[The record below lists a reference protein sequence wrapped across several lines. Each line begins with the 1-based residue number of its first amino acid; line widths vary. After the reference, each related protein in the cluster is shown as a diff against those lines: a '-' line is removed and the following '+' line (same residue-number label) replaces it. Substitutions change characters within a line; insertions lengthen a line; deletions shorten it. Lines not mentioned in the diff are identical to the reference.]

1 MKLAAMNAPKQRGF
15 TLIELMVVVA
25 ILAIITGI
33 AVSAFSGAGKEAE
46 QSRIMAELNSL
57 NDAISR
63 YYQGGYSYTG
73 ADAGVNLATLRGGN
87 IAASPNYTVTL
98 TLPTGQSYFLIARP
112 VAGSVVAGTG
122 AYSIN
127 ETGRR
132 CYYDGNDGADPVAD
146 AATCKAW

>member
-1 MKLAAMNAPKQRGF
+1 MKLDAMNAPRQRGF

-57 NDAISR
+57 NDAMSR
-63 YYQGGYSYTG
+63 FYQGSYSYTD
-73 ADAGVNLATLRGGN
+73 ADIATLRGGVN
-87 IAASPNYTVTL
+87 VSIAASPNYTVTL

-112 VAGSVVAGTG
+112 VAGSVVVGTG

-132 CYYDGNDGADPVAD
+132 CYYVGNDGADPVAD

>member
-1 MKLAAMNAPKQRGF
+1 MKLDAMNAPKQRGF
-15 TLIELMVVVA
+15 TLIELMIVVA
-25 ILAIITGI
+25 IIAIIAGI

-46 QSRIMAELNSL
+46 QSRIMAEINSL
-57 NDAISR
+57 NDAMSR
-63 YYQGGYSYTG
+63 YYQGSYSYT
-73 ADAGVNLATLRGGN
+73 DATMAALRGGVNVN

-132 CYYDGNDGADPVAD
+132 CYYVGNDGADPVAD